1 MFSAIDW
8 SYAGSHE
15 AKPTI
20 KVRII
25 PSQET
30 KQFIRQREAELIQRK
45 KLKQEYLKKRRLA
58 QAQLLDLNDTTLTEL
73 EENNEGNSLL
83 STSEQNSVNGS
94 LTAGGNNTN
103 NDLGEDSSSLLY
115 HNPSISSEDKQYEL
129 YFSNERSW
137 LSQNIQLIEGEYL
150 VLVDLQFQQSLKE
163 IRQRSL
169 PRDISET
176 PWLDYRLCKLL
187 QHEKIV
193 EQMNPEKFI
202 GKLYE
207 QDDDARSL
215 QSLKEFEKRL
225 FSDKQRDG
233 VNIAES
239 SPSAIPAV
247 TEDILPADLEALM
260 ENKIWLE
267 CSSNDM
273 LKLRPYD
280 SKRKKDKS
288 KFEVSEPVFPVSSVQ
303 KETWPLTCES
313 QLEIASIK
321 LTEMMTEMR
330 FEAQVLAEE
339 FISIARKYKE
349 EKKMEAMSQAG
360 RGKSGI
366 NSNSKGSSN
375 NLKRDYNVG

>member
-1 MFSAIDW
+1 M
-8 SYAGSHE
+8 
-15 AKPTI
+15 
-20 KVRII
+20 
-25 PSQET
+25 
-30 KQFIRQREAELIQRK
+30 
-45 KLKQEYLKKRRLA
+45 
-58 QAQLLDLNDTTLTEL
+58 
-73 EENNEGNSLL
+73 
-83 STSEQNSVNGS
+83 
-94 LTAGGNNTN
+94 
-103 NDLGEDSSSLLY
+103 
-115 HNPSISSEDKQYEL
+115 
-129 YFSNERSW
+129 
-137 LSQNIQLIEGEYL
+137 
-150 VLVDLQFQQSLKE
+150 DLQFQQSLKA

-193 EQMNPEKFI
+193 EQLNTEKFI
-202 GKLYE
+202 GKLYD
-207 QDDDARSL
+207 QDDDVRSL

-349 EKKMEAMSQAG
+349 EKKIEAMNQAG

-375 NLKRDYNVG
+375 NFKRDYNV